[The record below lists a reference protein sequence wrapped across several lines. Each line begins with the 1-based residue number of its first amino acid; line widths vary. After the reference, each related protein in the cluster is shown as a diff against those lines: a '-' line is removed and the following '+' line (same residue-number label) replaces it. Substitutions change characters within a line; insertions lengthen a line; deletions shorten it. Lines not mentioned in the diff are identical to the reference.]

1 MMKKINIENYA
12 QNPNGIFLP
21 EKKFILC
28 QTLLGGYD
36 FGDKEK
42 VVLNRLCVGR

>member
-1 MMKKINIENYA
+1 MMKKINTENYA
-12 QNPNGIFLP
+12 QTPNGILLL

-36 FGDKEK
+36 IDDKEK

>member
-1 MMKKINIENYA
+1 MMKKINTENYA

-28 QTLLGGYD
+28 QILVGEYNFD
-36 FGDKEK
+36 DKEK
-42 VVLNRLCVGR
+42 VILNRLCVGR